1 METEITF
8 CKTKAGK
15 GFKIVVDGQW
25 FYTSL
30 FELYKVLQDKAQACR
45 FRSIENNNGN

>member
-1 METEITF
+1 MESELTF
-8 CKTKAGK
+8 CKTRAGK

-30 FELYKVLQDKAQACR
+30 GELYKVITGKTQACR
-45 FRSIENNNGN
+45 FRSIEKQNGK